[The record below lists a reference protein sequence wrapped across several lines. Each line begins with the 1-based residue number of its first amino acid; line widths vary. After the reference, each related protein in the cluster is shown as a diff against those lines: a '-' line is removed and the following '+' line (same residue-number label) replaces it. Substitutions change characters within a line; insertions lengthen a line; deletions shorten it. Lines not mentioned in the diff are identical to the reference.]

1 MKKHFLL
8 IVAATLLTSW
18 SNAMQAQDALEVTA
32 SQAHITQ
39 NFDSMWD
46 GTAATL
52 TMPEGWRVDRRAQ
65 RLLGGR
71 TINHSCRRHAMHQ
84 RDDKHQEC
92 R

>member
-52 TMPEGWRVDRRAQ
+52 TMPEGWRVDRNLTAA
-65 RLLGGR
+65 R
-71 TINHSCRRHAMHQ
+71 TVGSFASASSTVKYC
-84 RDDKHQEC
+84 
-92 R
+92 